1 MHGSGPTASG
11 AFFRNAHNLIFIRF
25 FDFAGV
31 RVWERVDTRS
41 TGEGWGNWLFPMW
54 LSLSLSLHGEEVGV
68 SLIEPTLA
76 APSHDQ
82 QL

>member
-54 LSLSLSLHGEEVGV
+54 LSLSLSLSPWGG
-68 SLIEPTLA
+68 SWSEPHRTDSGG
-76 APSHDQ
+76 PES
-82 QL
+82 